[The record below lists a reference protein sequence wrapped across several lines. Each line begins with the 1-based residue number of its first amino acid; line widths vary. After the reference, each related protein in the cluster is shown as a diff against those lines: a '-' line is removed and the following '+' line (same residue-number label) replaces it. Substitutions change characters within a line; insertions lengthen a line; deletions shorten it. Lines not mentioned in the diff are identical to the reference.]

1 MAKQKDD
8 ELGFAVPGMD
18 DELQQESISR
28 PVTEH
33 SAKETAKKTAKKTAK
48 EASLSLFWLL
58 QHYSK
63 ENAAAYRKQQEKKK
77 AGKKDVKKRKSILK
91 AKENNQENGI
101 KKKID
106 AGQGTAA
113 SEKNAVRRKHDS
125 AAEEDHF
132 GTTVMIDREHRP
144 GLTDVQASVKAEL
157 ECVGFG
163 KTVPLKTMPFV
174 IGRSSQGVHLCIAD
188 NKTVGR
194 RHAVISYRDGW
205 FYITDLK
212 SLNHVYL
219 DDKQIQPE
227 TETQLY
233 DKARIMLGSEAFVFH
248 MR

>member
-8 ELGFAVPGMD
+8 GLGFAVPGMD
-18 DELQQESISR
+18 DEFQQESISR
-28 PVTEH
+28 PVTEY
-33 SAKETAKKTAKKTAK
+33 SAKKTAKETAK

-58 QHYSK
+58 QHYNK

-77 AGKKDVKKRKSILK
+77 ARKKDVKKRKSILK
-91 AKENNQENGI
+91 AEENNQENAI
-101 KKKID
+101 KKKIN

-113 SEKNAVRRKHDS
+113 SDRNTVRRKDGS
-125 AAEEDHF
+125 ADEEDHF

-144 GLTDVQASVKAEL
+144 GLTDVQAPVKAEL